1 MTFTQLN
8 LPGVWLLDA
17 DTFVDDRGSFTRLW
31 MPDELAARGLETVVS
46 QCSMASNRRRGTIRG
61 MHYQLAPFEEVKVVR
76 ATRGAIFDVAVDLRP
91 DSPTYRQW
99 TGVELSADNR
109 RALYLPRG
117 VAHGYQTLS
126 DDADVLYLISAPYAP
141 NHQRGVRW
149 NDPAFGIDWPLGAP
163 TIINTRD
170 AEYPDY
176 VERAFGAA
184 DL

>member
-1 MTFTQLN
+1 MTFNQLS

-17 DTFVDDRGSFTRLW
+17 DTFEDDRGSFSRLW
-31 MPDELAARGLETVVS
+31 MPDELSARGLETAVS
-46 QCSMASNRRRGTIRG
+46 QCSMATNLRRGTIRG
-61 MHYQLAPFEEVKVVR
+61 LHYQAAPFEEVKVVR

-91 DSPTYRQW
+91 DSPTYRKW
-99 TGVELSADNR
+99 IGAELSAGNR

-149 NDPAFGIDWPLGAP
+149 DDPAFGIDWPLGAP
-163 TIINTRD
+163 TMINARD
-170 AEYPDY
+170 AGYGNYDEI
-176 VERAFGAA
+176 
-184 DL
+184 

>member
-1 MTFTQLN
+1 MTFNQLS

-17 DTFVDDRGSFTRLW
+17 DTFEDERGSFSRLW
-31 MPDELAARGLETVVS
+31 MPDELSARGLEIAVS
-46 QCSMASNRRRGTIRG
+46 QCSMATNLRRGTIRG
-61 MHYQLAPFEEVKVVR
+61 MHYQTAPFEEVKVVR
-76 ATRGAIFDVAVDLRP
+76 TTRGAIFDVAVDLRP
-91 DSPTYRQW
+91 DSPTYKRW
-99 TGVELSADNR
+99 VGAELSAENR

-149 NDPAFGIDWPLGAP
+149 NDPAFSIDWPLGAP
-163 TIINTRD
+163 TMINARD
-170 AEYPDY
+170 AGYADF
-176 VERAFGAA
+176 VGAA